1 MVCENTIFWAN
12 MYILYIYILK
22 CDFFRGDDETVL
34 ELNAKIQELE
44 ERASQLDKTRTSSI
58 QSISYINNRNRKL
71 NVETAEKA
79 IMEEVSHINL
89 WIICPQ
95 WCYHHI
101 IIVLKSTVTLIN
113 VTMFILKVK
122 AMKGKKTDDPFTRRH
137 TKPVMNFKSGGSKP
151 SVS

>member
-1 MVCENTIFWAN
+1 

-89 WIICPQ
+89 
-95 WCYHHI
+95 
-101 IIVLKSTVTLIN
+101 
-113 VTMFILKVK
+113 
-122 AMKGKKTDDPFTRRH
+122 
-137 TKPVMNFKSGGSKP
+137 
-151 SVS
+151 